1 MPRRLPALLTE
12 LKRRRV
18 FRVVLVYAGV
28 AFAVWQV
35 ADVTFPALGIP
46 DWAVSLVVVLSI
58 LGLPLAV
65 VLAWAFDL
73 TADGVRRTPA
83 LGGALVSPPAPVGDP
98 RDRWVT
104 VQEVFEQVMEADES
118 ERAQVLERS
127 TADETIRS
135 EVRELLRAHGAP
147 GPVDRL
153 EEALR
158 PADRPPWALPEIGA
172 HFGHYT
178 LLERLGGGGMG
189 VVYRAED
196 RRLGRLVALK
206 FLTPAFTADP
216 GAKRRFLAEARA
228 AAALDH
234 PNICTILDVGEE
246 DDRLF
251 IAMPYYEGR
260 TIKEML
266 AEGPLPA
273 AAAVDV
279 ALDIARGLA
288 AAHAAGIVHRDVKPA
303 NVIVTTG
310 GTTKILDFGVAKVA
324 QQNLTHSGA
333 ALGTVSYMS
342 PEQARGDT
350 VDHRAD
356 IWSLG
361 VVLYEMVTGVRP
373 FRGAS
378 EQAIQTEILTSHHG
392 SVSRLSGEELSGLE
406 PIVDRALQKDPA
418 NRFASS
424 TEMATELEHLR
435 GAGSVATA
443 RSRPQPTVD
452 HGIMRR
458 GERRQV
464 TVLAT
469 VIGDYDELVE
479 SLPPETV
486 ESVLQRIRQSVGE
499 AVTGEGGVVLRMN
512 GHRMVSAFGVPS
524 AREDDCVR
532 AVRAALE
539 LAGRAERIAQP
550 LHGLGSRLSLGCGVD
565 LGVVAVQRDPEE
577 GRYRIGAALMERA
590 QRLASE
596 AGSGEVVLSPDCHR
610 LVRKFFET
618 EPGPRIT
625 LGHDTG
631 PVTTHRALEPREFG
645 SSLEARASSGGLTAF
660 AGRSAE
666 LAMLQ
671 EAVRDSLGG
680 GGQVVSIC
688 GDAGLGKSRLLFE
701 LEQSIAGNQ
710 ARVLHGRCQSYGTSA
725 AYLPFLD
732 MLRELLA
739 GDGGPR
745 PSAESVRSHA
755 RAIGDELVD
764 YVPFYLHLLSIPS
777 ETPIPPH
784 LNGDQLRLAIIESI
798 AAILTVASTRKPCVL
813 LLEDWHWADE
823 ASMAA
828 LEQIGELISGFPMLV
843 VVTHR
848 PGYGVLWEGVANH
861 RNLQL
866 APLAPEAAQHVVGSA
881 FRGESVDPELA
892 ARIHERAQGNPFF
905 IEEICAALS
914 EAGSITIHDG
924 RVDVASSEEPLT
936 LPDSVQSV
944 IRTRLD
950 RLPGSTREVL
960 GAASVIGRDF
970 TRGLLQHAL
979 SDASD
984 LSEQLDR
991 LRAAGLVRQT
1001 RVVPDATYRF
1011 KHALIQEVTYESLL
1025 RHQRKHLHQSV
1036 GEGLE
1041 QEERD
1046 ADGDAP
1052 LERLADHFFRA
1063 ELWDKAFFYALR
1075 AARRAARLSQIPEA
1089 LSILEAAE
1097 TALDRMTRVDPV
1109 RERLDLLLLRER
1121 LCETA
1126 GERGRQREIVR
1137 QLLPLAER
1145 VGDPGAEAE
1154 VLLRAGDLEVSLRR
1168 YEEAEDALLR
1178 AVAKAEEAGS
1188 SPVQRKALRSLGLL
1202 RWHQDRND
1210 DALDI
1215 LRDVLESDRKEG
1227 DTEGIILDH
1236 HNLGSVYRSKGD
1248 IETALE
1254 LAERSVEL
1262 AEQSP
1267 FRKVYALHTV
1277 GHCQRELGRFDA
1289 AVDTWSHAVRI
1300 CEENRLPL
1308 QQSYIM
1314 TSLAHLYLQLGRSE
1328 ECVSMYEEAVRLA
1341 RRVRHGE
1348 GIARAVSALA
1358 EVLDGLER
1366 PEEALPYWLEG
1377 ASWFGQMEELDRQ
1390 AQAQSRVAAIHE
1402 RLEEDRAALA
1412 AWGKAQQLASACGD
1426 VALEV
1431 ECLEGLGRLTRRYLD
1446 SPELAVP
1453 YYEQALDLARRS
1465 RDLASEGAILN
1476 SLGVM
1481 AWESGA
1487 YESARERY
1495 AVAVDCFRR
1504 AGEGRGLGLALTS
1517 LGQTLRRM
1525 GRLPEA
1531 RRTLECA
1538 VEQNRTAENE
1548 QLEGYGL
1555 AALGDTLLESGEVEA
1570 AAAAFEDSLE
1580 LRRRIGDRLGEGWM
1594 LERLARTCLRIGR
1607 LDRVRELL
1615 IVANGIADDM
1625 EDDELREACAR
1636 LRR

>member
-1 MPRRLPALLTE
+1 MRRRIPELLTE

-18 FRVVLVYAGV
+18 FRVALVYAGV

-58 LGLPLAV
+58 LGLPLAI

-73 TADGVRRTPA
+73 TSDGLRRTPPA
-83 LGGALVSPPAPVGDP
+83 GGEVVSPALPV
-98 RDRWVT
+98 RDARERWVA
-104 VQEVFEQVMEADES
+104 VQALFEQVMEAGEA
-118 ERAQVLERS
+118 ERPEVLARS
-127 TADETIRS
+127 TTDETIRS
-135 EVRELLRAHGAP
+135 EVRELLRAHGAS

-153 EEALR
+153 EEVLR
-158 PADRPPWALPEIGA
+158 PVDRPPWALPEIGA
-172 HFGHYT
+172 RFAHYT

-206 FLTPAFTADP
+206 FLTPAFSADA

-234 PNICTILDVGEE
+234 PNVCTILDVGEE
-246 DDRLF
+246 EDRLF

-260 TIKEML
+260 TVKEML
-266 AEGPLPA
+266 AEGPLPPA
-273 AAAVDV
+273 GAVDI
-279 ALDIARGLA
+279 ALDIARGLS
-288 AAHAAGIVHRDVKPA
+288 AAHAAGIVHRDIKPA
-303 NVIVTTG
+303 NVIVTTS
-310 GTTKILDFGVAKVA
+310 GTTKVLDFGVAKVA

-342 PEQARGDT
+342 PEQARGDV

-356 IWSLG
+356 IWSVG

-373 FRGAS
+373 FRGVS
-378 EQAIQTEILTSHHG
+378 EQAIQTEILTSYHG
-392 SVSRLSGEELSGLE
+392 SISRLSGEELSGLQ
-406 PIVDRALQKDPA
+406 PIVDRALQKDAA

-424 TEMATELEHLR
+424 AELALELERLK
-435 GAGSVATA
+435 GPASVTDH
-443 RSRPQPTVD
+443 RTRPQPTAG

-479 SLPPETV
+479 SLPPEAV

-539 LAGRAERIAQP
+539 LASRAERIAQP
-550 LHGLGSRLSLGCGVD
+550 LHDVGFRSSLGCGVD
-565 LGVVAVQRDPEE
+565 IGVVAVQRDPEE

-596 AGSGEVVLSPDCHR
+596 AGPGEVVLSPDCHR

-618 EPGPRIT
+618 EPGPRMT
-625 LGHDTG
+625 LAHDTE
-631 PVTTHRALEPREFG
+631 PVLTHRALERREYG

-671 EAVRDSLGG
+671 DAVRDALGG
-680 GGQVVSIC
+680 AGQVVSIC

-701 LEQSIAGNQ
+701 LEQSVAGDQ

-732 MLRELLA
+732 MLREMLI

-745 PSAESVRSHA
+745 PSAESVASRLG
-755 RAIGDELVD
+755 AIGEELAD
-764 YVPFYLHLLSIPS
+764 YAPFYLHLLSIPS

-784 LNGDQLRLAIIESI
+784 LNGDQLRLAIVESI
-798 AAILTVASTRKPCVL
+798 AAILTVASTRTPCVL

-861 RNLQL
+861 RNVQL

-914 EAGSITIHDG
+914 EAGLISIHDG
-924 RVDVASSEEPLT
+924 RVDVASSADTLT

-960 GAASVIGRDF
+960 GAASVVGRDF

-979 SDASD
+979 SDPTD
-984 LSEQLDR
+984 LSEELDR

-1025 RHQRKHLHQSV
+1025 RHQRKQLHQAV

-1041 QEERD
+1041 QEARD
-1046 ADGDAP
+1046 AEGEAP

-1063 ELWDKAFFYALR
+1063 ELWDKAFLYALR

-1089 LSILEAAE
+1089 LSILDTAE
-1097 TALDRMTRVDPV
+1097 TALGRTTRADTV

-1145 VGDPGAEAE
+1145 AGDPGTEAE

-1168 YEEAEDALLR
+1168 YDAAEDALLR

-1188 SPVQRKALRSLGLL
+1188 SPVHRKALRSLGLL

-1215 LRDVLESDRKEG
+1215 LRDVLESDRREG

-1236 HNLGSVYRSKGD
+1236 HNLGSVYRSKGE

-1267 FRKVYALHTV
+1267 FRRVYALHTV
-1277 GHCQRELGRFDA
+1277 GHCQRDLGRFEA
-1289 AVDTWSHAVRI
+1289 AVATWSQGIRV
-1300 CEENRLPL
+1300 CEEKRLPL
-1308 QQSYIM
+1308 QQSYVM

-1328 ECVSMYEEAVRLA
+1328 ECVTMYEEAVRLA

-1348 GIARAVSALA
+1348 GIARAVNALA
-1358 EVLDGLER
+1358 EVLDGLGR
-1366 PEEALPYWLEG
+1366 PAEALAYWLEA

-1390 AQAQSRVAAIHE
+1390 AHAQSRAATAHE
-1402 RLEEDRAALA
+1402 KLGEDRAALA
-1412 AWGKAQQLASACGD
+1412 AWGKAHQLASACGD

-1453 YYEQALDLARRS
+1453 YYEQALQLARGHG
-1465 RDLASEGAILN
+1465 DAASEGAILN

-1481 AWESGA
+1481 AWESSA
-1487 YESARERY
+1487 YESARECY
-1495 AVAVDCFRR
+1495 VGAVDCFRR
-1504 AGEGRGLGLALTS
+1504 AGEARGLGLALTS
-1517 LGQTLRRM
+1517 LGQTLRQM
-1525 GRLPEA
+1525 GRLSEA
-1531 RRTLECA
+1531 RDALEGA
-1538 VEQNRTAENE
+1538 VEQNRTAENG

-1555 AALGDTLLESGEVEA
+1555 AALGDTLLESGEVDA
-1570 AAAAFEDSLE
+1570 AARAFEDSLE

-1594 LERLARTCLRIGR
+1594 LERLARTSLRIGR

-1615 IVANGIADDM
+1615 ILADGIADDI
-1625 EDDELREACAR
+1625 EDGELREACAR